1 MVARNVLLRSNLPN
15 NKIEPLLLPL
25 HIKCIYTDTCVQLC
39 PSLQWFPPLTEPIII
54 EHSLCT
60 LEASMIANCTLKSVH
75 I

>member
-39 PSLQWFPPLTEPIII
+39 PSLQWFPPII
-54 EHSLCT
+54 EHPLCT